1 MQNVLESM
9 MLLCFGFS
17 WPISV
22 VNNYRSRTARGM
34 SLPFILLIIFGYICG
49 ITAKLI
55 SHNITYVL
63 AVYIFNLLAV
73 STNLLVYFRNKKLDN
88 ARNAT
93 SPKSCLLYTSV
104 LGTGEEKYEWFPSG
118 LQYRFPQQVAAHL
131 VFDADLADLAYAAA
145 DLYLMPSKAEPCGL
159 SQLIAMRY
167 GTVPVV
173 NATGGLRDTV
183 TPYDPTTGAGR
194 GFTFQS
200 YNADDFLAS
209 IDRALALYY
218 DCLLYTSRC
227 V

>member
-1 MQNVLESM
+1 MQL
-9 MLLCFGFS
+9 
-17 WPISV
+17 
-22 VNNYRSRTARGM
+22 T
-34 SLPFILLIIFGYICG
+34 
-49 ITAKLI
+49 
-55 SHNITYVL
+55 
-63 AVYIFNLLAV
+63 
-73 STNLLVYFRNKKLDN
+73 
-88 ARNAT
+88 
-93 SPKSCLLYTSV
+93 V
-104 LGTGEEKYEWFPSG
+104 LGTGEEKYEWFLSG

-200 YNADDFLAS
+200 YNADDFLAA

-218 DCLLYTSRC
+218 NESDKWLRLAENDMAVDSSWDVPAQKYMALFQNVCGQ
-227 V
+227 

>member
-1 MQNVLESM
+1 MTRLAGHKGID
-9 MLLCFGFS
+9 LLCY
-17 WPISV
+17 IAE
-22 VNNYRSRTARGM
+22 R
-34 SLPFILLIIFGYICG
+34 LLQRR
-49 ITAKLI
+49 
-55 SHNITYVL
+55 VQL
-63 AVYIFNLLAV
+63 A
-73 STNLLVYFRNKKLDN
+73 
-88 ARNAT
+88 
-93 SPKSCLLYTSV
+93 V
-104 LGTGEEKYEWFPSG
+104 LGTGEEKYEWFLSG

-209 IDRALALYY
+209 IDRRSPSTMTRRSSLPPSP
-218 DCLLYTSRC
+218 SRIC
-227 V
+227 WSIRAGRSRPRNICSSISPSAEADRTRIRAEQE